1 MNDIE
6 TVLCFLTSLDSTG
19 TNMAQLAMDFS
30 SATNDVKT
38 FPLSNAQKLILYGLF
53 KQSEQGDVSNK
64 RPSLL
69 NRVAVAKYD
78 SWAAFRGIDSIKAK
92 IGYVAFVSSL
102 RPKSLQSS
110 PQNDTVDQSNKSQT
124 IPPPAS
130 SSSINVPITTT
141 NVTGFDD
148 QTIKLTTS
156 MINDTSNEQIP
167 VMIHFTSK
175 HVFSLKNNPICGI
188 CLWPWLTILW

>member
-69 NRVAVAKYD
+69 NRVAVAKND
-78 SWAAFRGIDSIKAK
+78 SWAAFRGIDSTKAK

-102 RPKSLQSS
+102 RPKLLQSP
-110 PQNDTVDQSNKSQT
+110 PQSDTVDQINESQT
-124 IPPPAS
+124 IPSAP

-156 MINDTSNEQIP
+156 MNNDTSNEHIP
-167 VMIHFTSK
+167 VIHFTSK

-188 CLWPWLTILW
+188 CLLPWLTILW

>member
-1 MNDIE
+1 MKDVE
-6 TVLCFLTSLDSTG
+6 TVLRFLAT
-19 TNMAQLAMDFS
+19 TNSVVIDLVQLAVDYQTAVNEANTIS
-30 SATNDVKT
+30 
-38 FPLSNAQKLILYGLF
+38 LSNTQKLMLYGLF

-110 PQNDTVDQSNKSQT
+110 PQSDTADQSKESQT

-156 MINDTSNEQIP
+156 MNNDTSNEHIP
-167 VMIHFTSK
+167 VIHFTSK